1 MAAWCHLWRKLNGWM
16 ADRPREI
23 AEGAR
28 LARLAVELGRDDA
41 VALTRGG
48 HALGHLAGDID
59 GGIALIDR
67 ARLLNPNLASAWF
80 LGGILHVLR
89 GETDAAIEDL
99 AHAARLSPLDPEMFR
114 MQVGMALAHFFA
126 GRFDCALT
134 WAEKALGNLPSLLA
148 AVALVAASHALSGQ
162 MEKAQEAMQ
171 RLHELDPSLR
181 ISQLKDWLPIQ
192 RPEDLARLADGLRLA
207 GLSE

>member
-1 MAAWCHLWRKLNGWM
+1 M
-16 ADRPREI
+16 
-23 AEGAR
+23 
-28 LARLAVELGRDDA
+28 
-41 VALTRGG
+41 
-48 HALGHLAGDID
+48 
-59 GGIALIDR
+59 
-67 ARLLNPNLASAWF
+67 
-80 LGGILHVLR
+80 
-89 GETDAAIEDL
+89 
-99 AHAARLSPLDPEMFR
+99 
-114 MQVGMALAHFFA
+114 
-126 GRFDCALT
+126 T